1 MAKRFHSEG
10 NYAGVDERRRLEA
23 QDGAM
28 LNEDHSA
35 IANMPQEV
43 KMHPWP
49 DHNTYLP
56 EDLDDTIT
64 GINRQVALDS
74 EKLRKGFN
82 PKKV

>member
-1 MAKRFHSEG
+1 MAKRFHDG
-10 NYAGVDERRRLEA
+10 QYAGVDARRRLEA

-43 KMHPWP
+43 KMHAWP
-49 DHNTYLP
+49 DSYTYLP

-64 GINRQVALDS
+64 GINRQVGLDGS
-74 EKLRKGFN
+74 QMHKHLK